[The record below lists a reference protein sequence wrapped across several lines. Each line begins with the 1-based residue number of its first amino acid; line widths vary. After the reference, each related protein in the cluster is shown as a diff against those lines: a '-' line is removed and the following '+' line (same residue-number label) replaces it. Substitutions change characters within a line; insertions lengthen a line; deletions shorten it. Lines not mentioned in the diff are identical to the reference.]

1 MRAKE
6 LTKLKLAPSHVFL
19 DLEESK
25 KTAKPTLDLS
35 QVVFTIQMR
44 AKQCSLYREDIPHQM
59 KEHD

>member
-6 LTKLKLAPSHVFL
+6 LTKLELAPSHVFS

-35 QVVFTIQMR
+35 QVIFIAQMTHKDTKTIV
-44 AKQCSLYREDIPHQM
+44 
-59 KEHD
+59 